1 MCADFKSAVIWP
13 SALRSS
19 ESTQAVDPTPQRL
32 PPSVVGAHLA
42 IAPSMTRIRRSG
54 RRRKSRGT
62 CARTGPE
69 SGWRISHNDHGR
81 MVRPASGLG
90 DVPLPGR
97 CRTSRR
103 EGSLSAPTTHHRH
116 PALSV
121 RRESAA
127 LSHSISA
134 TQPGQRHSP
143 ANCQCSQQSQLNQTR
158 WCRGSGRRGR
168 GFESRHPDSVMS
180 QDIRI
185 AVNLRLGSQLFLWAA
200 TSVGWTAPLHQSI
213 TGFGNQLAIQLR
225 HLSRHGAIASDFG
238 VDFEPL
244 HPPLG

>member
-1 MCADFKSAVIWP
+1 MTVPAGDTAVRSSSASANTTDVVLAARTDFSDRYCLQQTQQTPMNADFKSAVIWP

-127 LSHSISA
+127 LSHLISA
-134 TQPGQRHSP
+134 T
-143 ANCQCSQQSQLNQTR
+143 
-158 WCRGSGRRGR
+158 
-168 GFESRHPDSVMS
+168 
-180 QDIRI
+180 
-185 AVNLRLGSQLFLWAA
+185 
-200 TSVGWTAPLHQSI
+200 
-213 TGFGNQLAIQLR
+213 
-225 HLSRHGAIASDFG
+225 
-238 VDFEPL
+238 
-244 HPPLG
+244 